1 MAKAAPWTILLTCEH
16 GGNTVPQEYRALF
29 RGAAATL
36 RTHRGLDIGAL
47 AAARHF
53 QRTLDAPLIAGTVT
67 RLLVDL
73 NRSPGHKTRF
83 SEVTRDLPAAERRRI
98 IQRWW
103 SPYWQLVAG
112 AVQAELS
119 RGRRVLHLSV
129 HSFTPK
135 LHGVTR
141 NAEIGFLYDPARR
154 IDAAFCRD
162 WRDVLVR
169 DKPHWRV
176 RMNYP
181 YRGTSDG
188 LTTQF
193 RKRYPAARYLAME
206 LELNQAVL
214 VDRRRRAQ
222 LLADLIETMP
232 APRFGGRMAPTSA

>member
-1 MAKAAPWTILLTCEH
+1 MARTAPWSILITCEH
-16 GGNTVPQEYRALF
+16 GGNTVPREYRALF

-53 QRTLDAPLIAGTVT
+53 QQTLDASLIAATVT

-83 SEVTRDLPAAERRRI
+83 SEFTRDLPAAERRRI
-98 IQRWW
+98 IERWW
-103 SPYWQLVAG
+103 SPYWQLVGG
-112 AVQAELS
+112 AVQAELA

-129 HSFTPK
+129 HSFTPA

-141 NAEIGFLYDPARR
+141 NAEIGFLYDPARP

-162 WRDVLVR
+162 WRAELAR
-169 DKPHWRV
+169 EAPHWRA

-193 RKRYPAARYLAME
+193 RKRYPASRYVGME
-206 LELNQAVL
+206 IELNQAVL
-214 VDRRRRAQ
+214 EDGRRRRR
-222 LLADLIETMP
+222 LLRDLVATLP
-232 APRFGGRMAPTSA
+232 ALA

>member
-1 MAKAAPWTILLTCEH
+1 MARRTPWSILITCEH
-16 GGNTVPQEYRALF
+16 GGNTVPREYRALF
-29 RGAAATL
+29 RGAAAVL
-36 RTHRGLDIGAL
+36 RSHRGLDIGAL
-47 AAARHF
+47 ATARHF
-53 QRTLDAPLIAGTVT
+53 QRALDAPLIAATVT

-83 SEVTRDLPAAERRRI
+83 SEFTRDLPVAERRRI
-98 IQRWW
+98 IERWW

-112 AVQAELS
+112 AVKAELA
-119 RGRRVLHLSV
+119 RGGRVLHLSV
-129 HSFTPK
+129 HSFTPQ

-154 IDAAFCRD
+154 IDAEFCCA
-162 WRDVLVR
+162 WRAALER
-169 DKPHWRV
+169 EAPRWRV

-206 LELNQAVL
+206 LELNQGAL
-214 VDRRRRAQ
+214 ADGRRRAR
-222 LLADLIETMP
+222 LLADLVGTMP
-232 APRFGGRMAPTSA
+232 APR